1 LALLAALAVNSFCVV
16 TYSGGQMLLRRL
28 HSSDELRTFARFL
41 VVGVLNS
48 AFGYLA
54 FAVLLFWL
62 PRPVALLC
70 SHLLGVAFNFHSTAI
85 GVFNQYRYR
94 LVGRFVIAYAVVY
107 LFNLGLLEA
116 LCRVGQLPDLAAQA
130 IAVPFSALFSFV
142 LLRAFVFQGR
152 SRQAAR

>member
-1 LALLAALAVNSFCVV
+1 
-16 TYSGGQMLLRRL
+16 MLLRSS
-28 HSSDELRTFARFL
+28 HSHELRTFARFL
-41 VVGVLNS
+41 AVGVLNS

-94 LVGRFVIAYAVVY
+94 LVGRFGIGYAVVY
-107 LFNLGLLEA
+107 LVKLGLLEA
-116 LCRVGQLPDLAAQA
+116 LCRAAELPDLASQA
-130 IAVPFSALFSFV
+130 VAVPFSAVFSFV
-142 LLRAFVFQGR
+142 LLRVFVFQGR
-152 SRQAAR
+152 GRQAEP